1 MKIYLR
7 SYIDEGKID
16 ELGNKEMK
24 INEIACADLKQAELA
39 KQAGDKIHLCF
50 HDEENPKS
58 CRLI

>member
-7 SYIDEGKID
+7 SYKE
-16 ELGNKEMK
+16 ENEEMK

-50 HDEENPKS
+50 HDEENPRS